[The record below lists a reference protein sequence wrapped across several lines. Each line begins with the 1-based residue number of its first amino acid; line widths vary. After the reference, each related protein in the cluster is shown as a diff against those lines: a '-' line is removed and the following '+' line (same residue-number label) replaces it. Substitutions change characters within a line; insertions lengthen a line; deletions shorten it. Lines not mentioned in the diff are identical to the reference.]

1 MDDLDEILEALT
13 TAWTAMAAKVA
24 TVWVPI
30 QLALIL
36 LAALA
41 GSDLPHPAT
50 LMRGR
55 LLAHNGDGLWVAEGS
70 EPQAVKITPDT
81 QILRGDAPG
90 TLDGAPRGA
99 TAEVIGR
106 LQLNGDF
113 EAVVVRVR
121 DASAASASA
130 AR

>member
-1 MDDLDEILEALT
+1 M
-13 TAWTAMAAKVA
+13 
-24 TVWVPI
+24 P
-30 QLALIL
+30 Q
-36 LAALA
+36 
-41 GSDLPHPAT
+41 PAT
-50 LMRGR
+50 LLRGR
-55 LLAHNGDGLWVAEGS
+55 LLVHNGNELWVAEGS
-70 EPQAVKITPDT
+70 EPQVVKLTPDT

-99 TAEVIGR
+99 TAEALGR